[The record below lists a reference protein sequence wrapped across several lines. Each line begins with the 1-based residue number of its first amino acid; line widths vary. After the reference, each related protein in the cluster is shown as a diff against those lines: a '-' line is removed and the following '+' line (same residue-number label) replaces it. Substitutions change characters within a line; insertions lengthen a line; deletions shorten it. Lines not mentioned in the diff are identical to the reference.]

1 MELTDKT
8 IQLLIRLAKRE
19 TCDDDLEEGEYYDPS
34 DSGNFDDAWQAG
46 YDDGETYI
54 ARLVLDDLEVNYNDW
69 SLFWNP
75 WIW

>member
-19 TCDDDLEEGEYYDPS
+19 TCEDGLVEDEYYNPS

-46 YDDGETYI
+46 YDDGETYL
-54 ARLVLDDLEVNYNDW
+54 ARLVLDDLGVNYND
-69 SLFWNP
+69 
-75 WIW
+75 